1 MLPGVER
8 TPANAPVNTPSPA
21 GALRREPVSDQ
32 LFVRLRDQILAGVI
46 APGDP
51 LPSERDLAV
60 DYGVNRHAVREAV
73 KRLQQCRLIE
83 VFHGGRTRA
92 LDWRRTAGLDLV
104 VDVPG
109 TLDAVSMP
117 GVVHDALEMR
127 VCIGADAARL
137 CAQRASAEQRDA
149 IVAEAEAYA
158 ERGPDLTEL
167 NAADIGWW
175 RLIVEGSRNLAY
187 LLSFNSLV
195 DGAIKMGEAPL
206 DLRSAELLDVEAH
219 RALAV
224 RIARQDAAAAE
235 RLARELLVRSV
246 PELPA
251 AAPAEVGAPSA
262 PVVPAGPAVPAS
274 MD

>member
-1 MLPGVER
+1 MLCGVDSI
-8 TPANAPVNTPSPA
+8 PAASR
-21 GALRREPVSDQ
+21 LRREPVSDQ
-32 LFVRLRDQILAGVI
+32 LFARLRDQILTGVI

-51 LPSERDLAV
+51 LPSERDLAA

-109 TLDAVSMP
+109 TLDALTVP

-127 VCIGADAARL
+127 ACIGADAARL
-137 CAQRASAEQRDA
+137 CALRAREDQLVA
-149 IVAEAEAYA
+149 IMAATDEYA
-158 ERGPDLTEL
+158 ALGPDLTEL
-167 NAADIGWW
+167 NLADIAWW

-195 DGAIKMGEAPL
+195 GNAIAMGEAPQ
-206 DLRSAELLDVEAH
+206 DLRANELVDVEAH
-219 RALAV
+219 RALAE
-224 RIARQDAAAAE
+224 RIARRDARAAE
-235 RLARELLVRSV
+235 RLARDLLRRSV
-246 PELPA
+246 PGLEPEASAHGLADPRGDA
-251 AAPAEVGAPSA
+251 ADPRDDAEPAPAR
-262 PVVPAGPAVPAS
+262 
-274 MD
+274 

>member
-1 MLPGVER
+1 MPVETAPADRPR
-8 TPANAPVNTPSPA
+8 TAR
-21 GALRREPVSDQ
+21 LRREPVSDQ
-32 LFVRLRDQILAGVI
+32 LFAQLRDLILSGGI
-46 APGDP
+46 TPGEP
-51 LPSERDLAV
+51 LPSERDLAA

-104 VDVPG
+104 LDVPG

-137 CAQRASAEQRDA
+137 CAVRADDVQRAAILDA
-149 IVAEAEAYA
+149 TEAYA
-158 ERGPDLTEL
+158 GLGPDLNEL
-167 NAADIGWW
+167 NVADVAWW

-195 DGAIKMGEAPL
+195 DNAIAIGEAPL
-206 DLRSAELLDVEAH
+206 DLRANELLDVEAH
-219 RALAV
+219 RALAA
-224 RIARQDAAAAE
+224 RIIQRDARAAE
-235 RLARELLVRSV
+235 RLARDLLRRSV
-246 PELPA
+246 PAPDEEWASGSGYGEHEA
-251 AAPAEVGAPSA
+251 AAMTARETAA
-262 PVVPAGPAVPAS
+262 AVER
-274 MD
+274 